1 MDLSA
6 YGSGI
11 FGSQRSKSMGS
22 FKLRLVIYF
31 MLLALLP
38 LVAATVA
45 GGEVAERGEV
55 GSADSRLSTALRVA
69 VADYEEQLDEDAA
82 ETARFLARTN
92 SVPQDLA
99 SGNRAALAQTA
110 NAVEHSAFY
119 SPKGDLLAGEPPSPP
134 DGQREV
140 LVRTPDGKLLGSVV
154 VHIPFD
160 NALAKRLAD
169 RAALDDG
176 ARFAIVADERVIAP
190 TTIKGDLDVPHQQPQ
205 FVTVDGVSYRAI
217 GTDLIPRE
225 GAKRPAVSLVALSPK
240 AAVDQAVGDL
250 RSRFLLFSAVAL
262 VAVGILAYTF
272 GRTIVR
278 SLGELAAAA
287 GAIAN
292 GKLEER
298 VPVRGRD
305 EFAALGEAFNDMA
318 EQLEQRLRD
327 LDAERGRVRDTIGRF
342 GEALAATHDP
352 YALLPVIVENTVV
365 ATGAA
370 GARLVVDGKEIAHE
384 GNTADGGKPLAIP
397 LGLEGRES
405 GVLYLT
411 PKEADF
417 SNEARELA
425 HWLGAQASIALE
437 NARLHRLVERQA
449 NTDGLTELPNRRHFE
464 EALEVE
470 ISRAERFGGSL
481 ALILGDLDEF
491 KQVNDRYGHQAGDDV
506 LQTFADIL
514 RSTVRDVDLPAR
526 YGGEEFAVLLPQT
539 DLDGAHELAE
549 RLRRALAARPMS
561 THPGGLVAVTAS
573 FGVAAFPDAPTPAA
587 LFASADEALYRAK
600 RAGKNCVVSADAGT
614 IVRAHD

>member
-6 YGSGI
+6 YVSGNRGSHRLI
-11 FGSQRSKSMGS
+11 MGS

-45 GGEVAERGEV
+45 FSEVAERGET
-55 GSADSRLSTALRVA
+55 GAADSRLSTAIRVA
-69 VADYEEQLDEDAA
+69 QADYEEQLVDDAA
-82 ETARFLARTN
+82 GTAR
-92 SVPQDLA
+92 
-99 SGNRAALAQTA
+99 ALANATQVQQALATSNRSALVRTGRQVPTA
-110 NAVEHSAFY
+110 AFY
-119 SPKGDLLAGEPPSPP
+119 SAGNDYLAGNRPGRFDAFRS
-134 DGQREV
+134 
-140 LVRTPDGKLLGSVV
+140 VRVNDDEGKMLGRVV

-160 NALAKRLAD
+160 DRLANRLGV

-176 ARFAIVADERVIAP
+176 DLFAFVANGKVIAP
-190 TTIKGDLDVPHQQPQ
+190 VAVRGELAVPHQQPR
-205 FVTVDGVSYRAI
+205 FVTAGGTSYRAL
-217 GTDLIPRE
+217 GTQLLAAEKPQR
-225 GAKRPAVSLVALSPK
+225 APVALVALSPK
-240 AAVDQAVGDL
+240 ASIDQAVGDL
-250 RSRFLLFSAVAL
+250 TSRFLLFSAVAM

-278 SLGELAAAA
+278 SLGELADAA
-287 GAIAN
+287 GAIAK
-292 GKLEER
+292 GKLEQR

-318 EQLEQRLRD
+318 AQLEARLRE
-327 LDAERGRVRDTIGRF
+327 LDAERGRVRDTIARF
-342 GEALAATHDP
+342 GDALAATHEP
-352 YALLPVIVENTVV
+352 YALLPVIVENTVE

-370 GARLVVDGKEIAHE
+370 GARLVVDGKEIARE
-384 GNTADGGKPLAIP
+384 GSPADGGKPLAIP
-397 LGLEGRES
+397 LGLDGRES

-411 PKEADF
+411 PREADF
-417 SNEARELA
+417 SDEARELA
-425 HWLGAQASIALE
+425 HWLGSQASIALE

-464 EALEVE
+464 EALESE

-481 ALILGDLDEF
+481 ALILADLDDF

-514 RSTVRDVDLPAR
+514 RTTVREIDLPAR

-539 DLDGAHELAE
+539 DLEGAHELAE
-549 RLRRALAARPMS
+549 RLRRALAARPMA

-600 RAGKNCVVSADAGT
+600 HAGKNCVVSADAGT
-614 IVRAHD
+614 IVRAHE

>member
-1 MDLSA
+1 
-6 YGSGI
+6 
-11 FGSQRSKSMGS
+11 MGS

-45 GGEVAERGEV
+45 FSEVAERGET
-55 GSADSRLSTALRVA
+55 GSADSRLSTAIRVA
-69 VADYEEQLDEDAA
+69 VADYEEQLDEDAVR
-82 ETARFLARTN
+82 TARSLAHATQVQLALDARNRSSLVRT
-92 SVPQDLA
+92 A
-99 SGNRAALAQTA
+99 KE
-110 NAVEHSAFY
+110 VEHSAFF
-119 SPKGDLLAGEPPSPP
+119 SPEDDFLAGEHPGPF
-134 DGQREV
+134 DGYREV
-140 LVRTPDGKLLGSVV
+140 PVKTPDGKLVGSVV

-160 NALAKRLAD
+160 DALAGRLEKQ
-169 RAALDDG
+169 AALDEGD
-176 ARFAIVADERVIAP
+176 RFAFVGDGRVIAP
-190 TTIKGDLDVPHQQPQ
+190 LSLSGDLAVPDQEPG
-205 FVTVDGVSYRAI
+205 FVTLGGRAYRAL
-217 GTDLIPRE
+217 GTPLLAQDDN
-225 GAKRPAVSLVALSPK
+225 GRPPVALVALSPK
-240 AAVDQAVGDL
+240 ATVDQAVSDL
-250 RSRFLLFSAVAL
+250 RNRFLLFSAVAM

-278 SLGELAAAA
+278 WLAELAAAA
-287 GAIAN
+287 GAIAK

-318 EQLEQRLRD
+318 AQLEQRLRE
-327 LDAERGRVRDTIGRF
+327 LDAERARVRDTIGRF
-342 GEALAATHDP
+342 GAALAATHDP
-352 YALLPVIVENTVV
+352 YALLPVIVQNTVE

-370 GARLVVDGKEIAHE
+370 GARLVVNGKEIERE
-384 GNTADGGKPLAIP
+384 GDPIGGGQPLAIP
-397 LGLEGRES
+397 LGLDGRES
-405 GVLYLT
+405 AVLLLT
-411 PKEADF
+411 PKDADF
-417 SNEARELA
+417 SDEARELA
-425 HWLGAQASIALE
+425 HWLGSQASIALE

-464 EALEVE
+464 EALDAE

-481 ALILGDLDEF
+481 ALILADLDDF

-514 RSTVRDVDLPAR
+514 RTTVREIDLPAR

-539 DLDGAHELAE
+539 DLEGAHQLAE

-614 IVRAHD
+614 IVRARD

>member
-11 FGSQRSKSMGS
+11 FGSQRPKSMGS

-45 GGEVAERGEV
+45 FSEVAERGET
-55 GSADSRLSTALRVA
+55 GSADSRLSTAIRVA
-69 VADYEEQLDEDAA
+69 QADYEEQLDEDTI
-82 ETARFLARTN
+82 ETARSLARATQVQQALLTR
-92 SVPQDLA
+92 SR
-99 SGNRAALAQTA
+99 SALARLA
-110 NAVEHSAFY
+110 KGVEHIAFY
-119 SPKGDLLAGEPPSPP
+119 SPARDFLAGERPGPF
-134 DGQREV
+134 DGLREV
-140 LVRTPDGKLLGSVV
+140 PVKSSDGELLGRVV
-154 VHIPFD
+154 VHVPFD
-160 NALAKRLAD
+160 DELAGHLGS
-169 RAALDDG
+169 RAALDGGDHFAFVVDG
-176 ARFAIVADERVIAP
+176 RVIAP
-190 TTIKGDLDVPHQQPQ
+190 DTIKGQLAVPHQQPR
-205 FVTVDGVSYRAI
+205 FITVDGVSYRAL
-217 GTDLIPRE
+217 GTNLIA
-225 GAKRPAVSLVALSPK
+225 GDGKGRPPVVLVALSPK
-240 AAVDQAVGDL
+240 AAVDKAVGDL
-250 RSRFLLFSAVAL
+250 RSRFLLFSAVAM

-287 GAIAN
+287 GAIAK

-318 EQLEQRLRD
+318 AQLEQRLRE

-342 GEALAATHDP
+342 GDALAATHDP

-365 ATGAA
+365 ATGSA
-370 GARLVVDGKEIAHE
+370 GARLVVDGKEIARE
-384 GNTADGGKPLAIP
+384 GNPDDGGKPLAIP
-397 LGLEGRES
+397 LGLDGRES

-411 PKEADF
+411 PKDADF
-417 SNEARELA
+417 SDEARELA
-425 HWLGAQASIALE
+425 HWLGSQASIALE

-464 EALEVE
+464 EALDVE
-470 ISRAERFGGSL
+470 LSRAERFGGSL
-481 ALILGDLDEF
+481 ALILGDLDDF

-514 RSTVRDVDLPAR
+514 RATVREIDLPAR

-600 RAGKNCVVSADAGT
+600 RAGKNCVVSADAGS

>member
-1 MDLSA
+1 
-6 YGSGI
+6 
-11 FGSQRSKSMGS
+11 
-22 FKLRLVIYF
+22 
-31 MLLALLP
+31 
-38 LVAATVA
+38 
-45 GGEVAERGEV
+45 
-55 GSADSRLSTALRVA
+55 
-69 VADYEEQLDEDAA
+69 
-82 ETARFLARTN
+82 
-92 SVPQDLA
+92 
-99 SGNRAALAQTA
+99 
-110 NAVEHSAFY
+110 
-119 SPKGDLLAGEPPSPP
+119 
-134 DGQREV
+134 
-140 LVRTPDGKLLGSVV
+140 VV

-160 NALAKRLAD
+160 NAVARQLAA
-169 RAALDDG
+169 RAALDAGD
-176 ARFAIVADERVIAP
+176 RFAIVADRRVIAP
-190 TTIKGDLDVPHQQPQ
+190 TTIKGDLSVPHEQPQ
-205 FVTVDGVSYRAI
+205 YVTVDGVSYRAV
-217 GTDLIPRE
+217 GTDLIE
-225 GAKRPAVSLVALSPK
+225 GQGTKRPAVSLVALSPE
-240 AAVDQAVGDL
+240 AAIEHAVSDL
-250 RSRFLLFSAVAL
+250 RRRFLIFSGLAL
-262 VAVGILAYTF
+262 VAVGIVAYTF

-278 SLGELAAAA
+278 SLGELVEAA
-287 GAIAN
+287 GGIAK
-292 GKLEER
+292 GQLEQR

-318 EQLEQRLRD
+318 AQLEQRLQE
-327 LDAERGRVRDTIGRF
+327 LDAERLRVRETIGRF

-384 GNTADGGKPLAIP
+384 GSTADGGRPLAIP
-397 LGLEGRES
+397 LGLDGRES

-411 PKEADF
+411 PKESDF
-417 SNEARELA
+417 SDEARELA
-425 HWLGAQASIALE
+425 HWLGSQASIALE

-464 EALEVE
+464 EALDVE

-481 ALILGDLDEF
+481 ALILADLDGF

-514 RSTVRDVDLPAR
+514 RTTVREIDLPAR

-539 DLDGAHELAE
+539 DLEGAHELAE

-573 FGVAAFPDAPTPAA
+573 FGVAAFPEAPTPAA

-600 RAGKNCVVSADAGT
+600 RAGKNCVISADADT